1 MYVKRLAKYY
11 VIFSLTLNL
20 MVQEQQ
26 GLLADLYPGD
36 GAGGGVHLP
45 VPQCRGHQGPGG
57 LLPGGAQEEVQICHR
72 SAGLQ
77 GARYSV
83 WLL

>member
-1 MYVKRLAKYY
+1 MLAKYVHKY
-11 VIFSLTLNL
+11 NILHNILY
-20 MVQEQQ
+20 QEQQ
-26 GLLADLYPGD
+26 GLLPDVHPGD

-72 SAGLQ
+72 SAGL
-77 GARYSV
+77 
-83 WLL
+83 

>member
-26 GLLADLYPGD
+26 GLLADLHPGD

-45 VPQCRGHQGPGG
+45 VPQC
-57 LLPGGAQEEVQICHR
+57 
-72 SAGLQ
+72 
-77 GARYSV
+77 
-83 WLL
+83 